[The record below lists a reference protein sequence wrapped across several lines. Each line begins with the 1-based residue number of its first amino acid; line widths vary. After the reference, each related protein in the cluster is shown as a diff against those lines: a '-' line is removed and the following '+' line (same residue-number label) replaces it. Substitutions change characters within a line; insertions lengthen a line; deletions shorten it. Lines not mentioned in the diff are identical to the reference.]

1 MDFRSS
7 RTFARDAAVATA
19 TLLVLYGLLD
29 VGGALVIP
37 GYLLVVGFDL
47 LETAF
52 GSAGSAYPVLFGAY
66 LVGLGLL
73 AATGAS
79 LLGPRLP
86 DVAGWRPGVGG
97 AVGLA
102 GVGALLFALGILV
115 GTAQLGPVLVTGTAG
130 LLLLALA
137 GWLLGATDGTRGSPA
152 K

>member
-86 DVAGWRPGVGG
+86 DVAGWRPGVG
-97 AVGLA
+97 LA